1 MRVEKYNE
9 FYTFVTI
16 STAIILYFMLSCRI
30 SRNIGEN
37 IFRSYTGTTSE
48 NTDFH
53 VLVLV
58 NTIGNIFTRGFA
70 TRGNIT
76 DSVHSVK

>member
-1 MRVEKYNE
+1 MTSLFACVIVSSLVVLVVVAFTNIYN
-9 FYTFVTI
+9 
-16 STAIILYFMLSCRI
+16 YFMLSARI

-53 VLVLV
+53 VLV
-58 NTIGNIFTRGFA
+58 A
-70 TRGNIT
+70 
-76 DSVHSVK
+76 